1 LQVHKVSGEIVGLF
15 QQKKQLETDQKTQEE
30 EQKFSEI
37 EKNVLASLSKAE
49 QKRIATMRSRLQE
62 NY

>member
-1 LQVHKVSGEIVGLF
+1 VHKVSGEIVGLF